1 MDRHLLCRNRIF
13 LGPFGSPA
21 LFSTTSEAIL
31 SGWVNLRLNFR
42 LKGVTFRANIYG
54 PLDRRM
60 VILQLCR
67 WKFSHK
73 ETL

>member
-1 MDRHLLCRNRIF
+1 
-13 LGPFGSPA
+13 
-21 LFSTTSEAIL
+21 LFH
-31 SGWVNLRLNFR
+31 
-42 LKGVTFRANIYG
+42 ANIYG
-54 PLDRRM
+54 PLDAVM